1 MRAVTRQNCSLPV
14 GINFVFNLRALTRQN
29 CSLPVGINFVVF
41 NLRAVTKQSCCLPVK
56 INCVLFNLKAVTEQS
71 CSLPVWT
78 QLQPPPSLQP
88 PPPFTQRGT
97 CFAGFCHISIKTA
110 ISQFLSLHP
119 PLPPP
124 PPPHTHT
131 ELLLALWVLRHAL
144 WVPVDSGCLRSF
156 FPASSQAPTPRNIHS
171 PSPNLQ
177 VNPPSPLPAPG

>member
-1 MRAVTRQNCSLPV
+1 MRAVTRLSCGLPV
-14 GINFVFNLRALTRQN
+14 RINFVFNLRALTRQN

-41 NLRAVTKQSCCLPVK
+41 NLMAVTKQSCCLPVK

-119 PLPPP
+119 PPPP
-124 PPPHTHT
+124 PPPPTHTHRAPACPVSVAT
-131 ELLLALWVLRHAL
+131 CSVSTCGQWMSQVLL
-144 WVPVDSGCLRSF
+144 PCLF
-156 FPASSQAPTPRNIHS
+156 SSTHTQKHS
-171 PSPNLQ
+171 LTQSK
-177 VNPPSPLPAPG
+177 PPG